1 MSELRRAA
9 VIAIG
14 DELIEGTFF
23 DTNSGTIAQALAG
36 LGIGVERFC
45 VVGDDALVIERAIGE
60 LCRDYQIVVATG
72 GLGPT
77 RDDLTRHAAAAAA
90 GVPLE
95 SSRTVLD
102 GLRAAYAARGAPM
115 PEANT
120 RQALFPAGAQIMP
133 NRCGSAPGFRVWVDG
148 GMLAV
153 LPGPPDEMRD
163 MLERELLP
171 WLESTCG
178 RGQIIATRHFFLIG
192 VSESRFADL
201 VGDWMDRGAN
211 PLLGVTSHVGVL
223 RATLRATG
231 ESRQA
236 ASARLEERA
245 RAFLERFD
253 GDIFSEQDPRPAFA
267 IGRRLI
273 DEGLSIAT
281 AESCT
286 GGLVAKLLTDVPGVS
301 AVFREGWVTYTDES
315 KHARLGVPREL
326 LDRHGAVSAEVAA
339 AMAAGAARASA
350 ARLACSVTGIAGP
363 DGGTPAKP
371 VGLVHFGLCCDGEVT
386 THERRFPPVGRETV
400 RTHAAHMAL
409 NLLWRRIR

>member
-1 MSELRRAA
+1 MIDPRRAA
-9 VIAIG
+9 LIAIG
-14 DELIEGTFF
+14 DELIEGAFP
-23 DTNSGTIAQALAG
+23 DTNSGVIAQALAG
-36 LGIGVERFC
+36 LGISVERAC
-45 VVGDDALVIERAIGE
+45 VVGDDALVIERTIGE

-77 RDDLTRHAAAAAA
+77 RDDVTRHAAAAAA

-95 SSRTVLD
+95 SSCAVLE
-102 GLRAAYAARGAPM
+102 GLRAAYATRGASM
-115 PEANT
+115 PEANL
-120 RQALFPAGAQIMP
+120 RQALFPVGAQIMA
-133 NRCGSAPGFRVWVDG
+133 NRCGSAPGFRVWVYG

-153 LPGPPDEMRD
+153 LPGPPEEMRD

-178 RGQIIATRHFFLIG
+178 RGQSIETRHFFLVG
-192 VSESRFADL
+192 VSESHFADL
-201 VGDWMDRGAN
+201 VGDWMDRDAN

-231 ESRQA
+231 ESREA
-236 ASARLEERA
+236 TLARLEERA
-245 RAFLERFD
+245 RAFRERFEAD
-253 GDIFSEQDPRPAFA
+253 VFSEEDPRPAFA
-267 IGRRLI
+267 IGAKLI

-301 AVFREGWVTYTDES
+301 AVFREGWVTYTNQS

-326 LDRHGAVSAEVAA
+326 LERHGAVSAEVAA
-339 AMAAGAARASA
+339 AMAAGAARASG
-350 ARLACSVTGIAGP
+350 ARLACSITGIAGP

-371 VGLVHFGLCCDGEVT
+371 VGLVHYGLCFDGEVT
-386 THERRFPPVGRETV
+386 THERRLPAVGRETV
-400 RTHAAHMAL
+400 RTYAAHMAL
-409 NLLWRRIR
+409 NLLWRLIR